1 MVSAVIDLHL
11 AYVLMGC
18 SGPLDNKGIKQVAM
32 TKINGGLIQISQNQQ
47 ISDERVGEFLM

>member
-32 TKINGGLIQISQNQQ
+32 TKRNGGLIQISQNQQ